1 MKKYLFSVLCL
12 MFVAILAPLTL
23 QAKTDKQAEVKYY
36 PEYDQP
42 LSEADRAGAQAIGIG
57 TTTVDLK
64 TIDYKVYKFTAAANQ
79 AYFIKSGDFDET
91 DICFTMYAADG
102 EEIIDY
108 VNYFDHVNYNAFIYS
123 DQTKEYYFV
132 VYDNSDYPGTA
143 TLEIKDAMFRDNV
156 TQKDKD
162 GTKFGFIPSVSGTYS
177 FTVQE
182 PNYKDVEVDLY
193 AIDSETN
200 VEYEDKKDADYT
212 DTVTAKLEAGKLYV
226 VYVDEAHYKF
236 TLSLTKSPAADAVID
251 QINKLGAITANSG
264 AAVDAARAAFNALTP
279 AEQKL
284 VSNIGTLAAAEKAYA
299 DATRP
304 AVSKGKVK
312 ALKAT
317 KAKQVLVKWKKVSG
331 ANGYQVTYSL
341 KKNFKK
347 AKTVNVSASKAKVT
361 LKKLKSK
368 KVYYVKVR
376 AFKVYRGQTYYGAYS
391 KAKKVKVK

>member
-1 MKKYLFSVLCL
+1 
-12 MFVAILAPLTL
+12 MFDADGKNPSYSM
-23 QAKTDKQAEVKYY
+23 DDD
-36 PEYDQP
+36 EYDG
-42 LSEADRAGAQAIGIG
+42 E
-57 TTTVDLK
+57 V
-64 TIDYKVYKFTAAANQ
+64 F
-79 AYFIKSGDFDET
+79 FDT
-91 DICFTMYAADG
+91 
-102 EEIIDY
+102 
-108 VNYFDHVNYNAFIYS
+108 
-123 DQTKEYYFV
+123 
-132 VYDNSDYPGTA
+132 
-143 TLEIKDAMFRDNV
+143 KDAVYYLLVYSNEPVDTYFTLSDGMFKDNV
-156 TQKDKD
+156 SQKSEE
-162 GTKFGFIPSVSGTYS
+162 GTDFGFVPSVSGKYA
-177 FTVQE
+177 FTVQSPYQKSVSIE
-182 PNYKDVEVDLY
+182 ISGGFEDENWSDKQGESKDYSSTVEMDM
-193 AIDSETN
+193 T
-200 VEYEDKKDADYT
+200 
-212 DTVTAKLEAGKLYV
+212 AGKFYYIETYV
-226 VYVDEAHYKF
+226 NGPYAL
-236 TLSLTKSPAADAVID
+236 TLTKAPAADAVID

-264 AAVDAARAAFNALTP
+264 AAVDAARAAYNALTP

>member
-1 MKKYLFSVLCL
+1 MKKYLLSMFCL
-12 MFVAILAPLTL
+12 MLLAVLAPISIKAEAKNATTYTYTAPDELT
-23 QAKTDKQAEVKYY
+23 A
-36 PEYDQP
+36 
-42 LSEADRAGAQAIGIG
+42 ADMAAAQVIGMG
-57 TTTVDLK
+57 SVQVDLTK
-64 TIDYKVYKFTAAANQ
+64 EDYKLFKLDVSANQ
-79 AYFIKSGDFDET
+79 AYKFEKAKSGDGMGSVSAVLFDAKGEFERDLYDGT
-91 DICFTMYAADG
+91 LFSKENNAVAYILVYSNYPADTYFTIADG
-102 EEIIDY
+102 
-108 VNYFDHVNYNAFIYS
+108 
-123 DQTKEYYFV
+123 
-132 VYDNSDYPGTA
+132 
-143 TLEIKDAMFRDNV
+143 MFRDNV
-156 TQKDKD
+156 SQKSSD
-162 GTKFGFIPSVSGTYS
+162 GTQFGFVPSVSGKYA
-177 FTVQE
+177 FTLQSS
-182 PNYKDVEVDLY
+182 YDKEVYL
-193 AIDSETN
+193 SVSGEN
-200 VEYEDKKDADYT
+200 EYEYGDEKDYSS
-212 DTVTAKLEAGKLYV
+212 TVEMAMTAGKYYTIYAR
-226 VYVDEAHYKF
+226 VYGPY
-236 TLSLTKSPAADAVID
+236 TLTLTKSPAADAVMTKIA
-251 QINKLGAITANSG
+251 QLGAITANSG
-264 AAVDAARAAFNALTP
+264 AAVDDARAAFNALTP

>member
-12 MFVAILAPLTL
+12 MFVAVLAPLAV

-36 PEYDQP
+36 PESKYIETYKSVAQP
-42 LSEADRAGAQAIGIG
+42 IGIG
-57 TTTVDLK
+57 TTTIDLK
-64 TIDYKVYKFTAAANQ
+64 ADDYKVFKFTPAANQ
-79 AYFIKSGDFDET
+79 AYFLKSGEHDSVYFSWTIYKSDGT
-91 DICFTMYAADG
+91 SVDDYRFIFTNKSD
-102 EEIIDY
+102 DY
-108 VNYFDHVNYNAFIYS
+108 YIVAYNRG
-123 DQTKEYYFV
+123 D
-132 VYDNSDYPGTA
+132 DPGTA
-143 TLEIKDAMFRDNV
+143 TLEIKDAMFRDTV
-156 TQKDKD
+156 TQKYKD
-162 GTKFGFIPSVSGTYS
+162 GTEFGFVPSVSGTYS

-182 PNYKDVEVDLY
+182 PNYKNVEVNLY
-193 AIDSETN
+193 AVDPETD

-226 VYVDEAHYKF
+226 VSVNYAYYKF
-236 TLSLTKSPAADAVID
+236 TLTLTKSPAADAVID

-264 AAVDAARAAFNALTP
+264 AAVDAARAAYNALTP

-284 VSNIGTLAAAEKAYA
+284 VSNLATLEAAEKAYA

-304 AVSKGKVK
+304 AVGRGKVK
-312 ALKAT
+312 ALKST

-341 KKNFKK
+341 KKGFKK

-361 LKKLKSK
+361 LKKLKSG

-391 KAKKVKVK
+391 KVKKIKVK